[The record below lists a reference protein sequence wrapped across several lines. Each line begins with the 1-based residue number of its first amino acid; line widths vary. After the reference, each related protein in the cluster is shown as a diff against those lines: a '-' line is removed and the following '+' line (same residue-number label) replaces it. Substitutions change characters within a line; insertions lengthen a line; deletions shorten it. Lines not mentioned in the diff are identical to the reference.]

1 MEVRTSNSPSYGC
14 KSMLAA
20 QDFLREGLRK
30 TIGTGDRTRVWLDPQ
45 VPSNPALA
53 ANDVGIH
60 RDQNLLVKHL
70 IEQDTKQWRIDVLQ
84 SLVDPGDIPLIRS
97 IRPIRYDKE
106 DGYCWIHTKSDLY
119 TVKFGYTLA
128 V

>member
-1 MEVRTSNSPSYGC
+1 
-14 KSMLAA
+14 MLAA
-20 QDFLREGLRK
+20 QDLLQEGLRK
-30 TIGTGDRTRVWLDPQ
+30 TIGTGASTRVWLDLWLPT
-45 VPSNPALA
+45 VLARA
-53 ANDVGIH
+53 ANDIGIH

-84 SLVDPGDIPLIRS
+84 SLVDPGDMPLIRS